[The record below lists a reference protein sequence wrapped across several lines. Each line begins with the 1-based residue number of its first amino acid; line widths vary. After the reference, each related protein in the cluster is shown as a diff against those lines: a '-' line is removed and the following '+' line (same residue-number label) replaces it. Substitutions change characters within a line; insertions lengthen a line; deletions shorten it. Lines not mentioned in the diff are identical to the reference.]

1 MKKIFAVLAV
11 FAISLCVFAQNVKST
26 GITDSDV
33 KNWAKN
39 CVSIKKEFEK
49 LGVDD
54 DASIYAAMNE
64 KEKVESILQKNGI
77 SGPNNIDKYVVI
89 VRSAAIVKAES
100 EIDEESKA
108 LMQMMKIDPIGD
120 LKKDINEKDYKVV
133 SSNSKAV
140 IKAIDDLD
148 NYSSSH

>member
-1 MKKIFAVLAV
+1 MKKIFVLFAI
-11 FAISLCVFAQNVKST
+11 FAISFCAFAQDVKST

-39 CVSIKKEFEK
+39 CVSIKKEVEK

-54 DASIYAAMNE
+54 DASIYAAVNE
-64 KEKVESILQKNGI
+64 KEKLENILQKYGI

-89 VRSAAIVKAES
+89 VKSATIVKAES

-148 NYSSSH
+148 NYNSSH